1 MKDKLEKYADL
12 LLDVCINLKKNE
24 PLVIES
30 PIECSYF
37 VDILCD
43 KATTKGCKDI
53 YVEYFDEQIRHDT
66 LKNIKK
72 EDIDNHPFWNKKT
85 YNDYARKD
93 SAFLF
98 LNSPCPNIM
107 DDIDPDKLSYAS
119 MVSRTSRPV
128 YNAKQ
133 MTYEVA
139 WCIAAVPTKAW
150 ADIIFPG
157 VKNNVEKLWELLFK
171 ICYVDDDPVRKWKE
185 QCKKSDDRSDI
196 LNKYKFSELH
206 YTNSLGTDLYIGLPD
221 DAIWCGAKTKH
232 KDGRDIVVN
241 MPTFENFTSPDRTKT
256 NGIVYSSR
264 PLLYGGATIDKFNI
278 VFKDGK
284 AVKASAEKGEA
295 ILKSM
300 INTDENSCMLGE
312 CALVDYNSPISLT
325 NKIFYT
331 TLYDENASCHIA
343 LGEGFKE
350 CIKGGYG
357 LNGKELNERG
367 INTSKIHV
375 DFMIGTEDLQI
386 TGIDE
391 FGKEH
396 TIFKDGNFALKD

>member
-1 MKDKLEKYADL
+1 MKDQFEKYADL

-24 PLVIES
+24 PLVIEA
-30 PIECSYF
+30 PMECSYF

-43 KATTKGCKDI
+43 KATNKGSKDI
-53 YVEYFDEQIRHDT
+53 YVEYFDEQVKHDT
-66 LKNIKK
+66 LKDIKK
-72 EDIDNHPFWNKKT
+72 EEIDNHPFWNKKI
-85 YNDYARKD
+85 YNEYAKKN

-98 LNSPCPNIM
+98 LNSPSPNIM
-107 DDIDPDKLSYAS
+107 DDIDPEKLSYANV
-119 MVSRTSRPV
+119 VSRTSRPV

-150 ADIIFPG
+150 ANILFPNE
-157 VKNNVEKLWELLFK
+157 KNNVDKLWELLFE
-171 ICYVDDDPVRKWKE
+171 ICYVNDNPVEKWKE
-185 QCKKSDDRSDI
+185 QCRKSDERSAI
-196 LNKYKFSELH
+196 LNKYNFRQLH

-221 DAIWCGAKTKH
+221 GAIWCGAKTKH
-232 KDGRDIVVN
+232 KDGRDIIVN

-264 PLLYGGATIDKFNI
+264 PLLYGGATIDKFSI
-278 VFKDGK
+278 EFKDGK
-284 AVKASAEKGEA
+284 AIKVSAKKGEEV
-295 ILKSM
+295 LRNM
-300 INTDENSCMLGE
+300 INTDDNSCMLGE

-350 CIKGGYG
+350 CIDGGNSLDG
-357 LNGKELNERG
+357 KKLNDRG

-375 DFMIGTEDLQI
+375 DFMIGTKDLQI

-391 FGKEH
+391 YGNNH
-396 TIFKDGNFALKD
+396 IIFKDGNFVLND